1 MLDLSLG
8 PVSEVVLLGAHCD
21 DIAIGV
27 GGTLLRLAELNPG
40 LRVRA
45 LVLTG
50 GGGVRE
56 GEERA
61 ALPALAPGA
70 AIDQQIL
77 GFPDGRLPQHWG
89 EVKVAL
95 QDLARTSAPDLV
107 IAPHRGD
114 AHQDHRLIAEL
125 APTAFRDCLIM
136 GYEILK
142 WEGDLGSPPL
152 LHALPTATA
161 ERKVEVIEQSYPSQT
176 GHGWFDREAFLAL
189 MRIRGAQ
196 CSRRYA
202 EAFVVDKLT
211 LSLSPAQQI
220 IEQGNG

>member
-1 MLDLSLG
+1 MRDLSLG
-8 PVSEVVLLGAHCD
+8 AVAEVVLLGAHCD
-21 DIAIGV
+21 DIAIGA

-40 LRVRA
+40 LRVRS

-56 GEERA
+56 AEERV
-61 ALPALAPGA
+61 ALPLLAPGA
-70 AIDQQIL
+70 DIAQDIR

-89 EVKVAL
+89 EVKLAL
-95 QDLARTSAPDLV
+95 QELARTSAPDLV
-107 IAPHRGD
+107 IAPHRRD
-114 AHQDHRLIAEL
+114 AHQDHRLIADL
-125 APTAFRDCLIM
+125 TPTAFRDRLIL

-142 WEGDLGSPPL
+142 WESDLGSPPL
-152 LHALPTATA
+152 LHGLDTLTA

-176 GHGWFDREAFLAL
+176 GRGWFDREAFLSL
-189 MRIRGAQ
+189 MRVRGAQ

-211 LSLSPAQQI
+211 LSLGPADPRDTQK
-220 IEQGNG
+220 